1 MTETPRLDLLIAQ
14 HGRSILIALLV
25 LGAVALLATGWVI
38 ATPGTTT
45 VTEEIG
51 QQTVETE
58 VETSAKVVESGLWE
72 EGTHLEN
79 NPAYIT
85 NATPELQVT
94 AETSMPT
101 DDTRV
106 SHAIQLKYEAS
117 RDGQAFWDDTVTLEP
132 TEAFATNQRAVTQ
145 TTIDVEAVAE
155 RVTELEDELAGISTV
170 DIELVVVTSYDTG
183 THEGTQTAS
192 TPFVLTGETYY
203 LEEHPSS
210 SDTHP
215 LTQTSEQTES
225 PSSALLGALVLVA
238 LGSFG
243 GAAFVNARS
252 DVDVEHARQ
261 RIHEQRYA
269 EWISQGSLPMWIGD
283 EQVSLDTLEDVVD
296 VAIDT
301 NERVI
306 QDRSRGLFAVVS
318 DGVVYYYSDRGLW
331 EETAW
336 PDFDLE
342 RQSLETDSSSETTPP
357 DDATTAPPT
366 AEGASE
372 QPPKLDDLP
381 DPEDD
386 DAWQNL

>member
-58 VETSAKVVESGLWE
+58 VETSARVVESGLWE

-106 SHAIQLKYEAS
+106 SHAIQLRYEAS

-366 AEGASE
+366 AEEASE

>member
-1 MTETPRLDLLIAQ
+1 MTETPRLDLLIAK
-14 HGRSILIALLV
+14 HGRSILIGLLV
-25 LGAVALLATGWVI
+25 VGAVALLVTGWVV

-45 VTEEIG
+45 VTEEVG
-51 QQTVETE
+51 QQTVATD
-58 VETSAKVVESGLWE
+58 VETSAEVVESGLWE
-72 EGTHLEN
+72 EGTVLEN

-85 NATPELQVT
+85 SATPELQVT
-94 AETSMPT
+94 AETNIPT
-101 DDTRV
+101 EDTAAT
-106 SHAIQLKYEAS
+106 HEIQLRYEAS
-117 RDGQAFWDDTVTLEP
+117 RDGQAFWDETVTLEP
-132 TEAFATNQRAVTQ
+132 TEAFATSQRAVTQ
-145 TTIDVEAVAE
+145 ATIDVEAVAE
-155 RVTELEDELAGISTV
+155 RVAELEDELAGISTV

-183 THEGTQTAS
+183 THVGTQTAS

-203 LEEHPSS
+203 LEEHPSA

-225 PSSALLGALVLVA
+225 PNSALLGALVLVA

-261 RIHEQRYA
+261 QIHERRYA

-283 EQVSLDTLEDVVD
+283 EHISLDTLEDVVD

-306 QDRSRGLFAVVS
+306 QDRNRGLFAVVS

-336 PDFDLE
+336 PDFNLK
-342 RQSLETDSSSETTPP
+342 RQSVEGDSSSEPKTTPP
-357 DDATTAPPT
+357 SESPT
-366 AEGASE
+366 PQSPAESAQS
-372 QPPKLDDLP
+372 PKLDDLP
-381 DPEDD
+381 DSDDD
-386 DAWQNL
+386 DAWRNL

>member
-1 MTETPRLDLLIAQ
+1 MTVTPLRDLLIAQ

-58 VETSAKVVESGLWE
+58 VETSARVVESGLWE

-106 SHAIQLKYEAS
+106 SHAIQLRYEAS

-366 AEGASE
+366 AEEASE

>member
-51 QQTVETE
+51 QQTVETD
-58 VETSAKVVESGLWE
+58 VETSAEVVESGLWE

-94 AETSMPT
+94 AETTMPT
-101 DDTRV
+101 DDTTV
-106 SHAIQLKYEAS
+106 SHAIQLRYEAS
-117 RDGQAFWDDTVTLEP
+117 RDGQAFWDDNVTLEP

-145 TTIDVEAVAE
+145 TTIDVEAVAK

-210 SDTHP
+210 SETHP
-215 LTQTSEQTES
+215 LTQTSEQTEN
-225 PSSALLGALVLVA
+225 PNSALLGALVLVA

-243 GAAFVNARS
+243 GAAVVNARS

-306 QDRSRGLFAVVS
+306 QDRNRGLFAVVS

>member
-58 VETSAKVVESGLWE
+58 VETSARVVESGLWE

-79 NPAYIT
+79 NPVYIT

-106 SHAIQLKYEAS
+106 SHAIQLRYEAS